1 MYSNSVLD
9 VSTFDLLFP
18 NNFPFLL
25 NPSIFNH
32 GLRHDGI
39 AQTWQRI
46 TGRRG
51 ARRHLSRK
59 WDPLPVMKDVFIF
72 IYIYIDINQRNKGD
86 SGARWLNLRKI
97 AEDIF
102 STIRTSKMSSTRFDF
117 AAWTKIQLYKTGQ
130 CFGQCYFAFAFIY
143 QSIYGA
149 PSANRLQHAG
159 MAHHPR
165 KGIHGY
171 CDIQEDMSKDLKN
184 VTTQT
189 LSFVPDHKGLT
200 VSAWSW
206 ISRNRV
212 SQNRQTR
219 KAWGRSSGYF

>member
-1 MYSNSVLD
+1 MIYD
-9 VSTFDLLFP
+9 ISTFDLLFP
-18 NNFPFLL
+18 NNFPFPI

-59 WDPLPVMKDVFIF
+59 WDPLPVMKDMFIF
-72 IYIYIDINQRNKGD
+72 VYIDINQRNKGD

-102 STIRTSKMSSTRFDF
+102 SMIRTSKMSSIRFDF
-117 AAWTKIQLYKTGQ
+117 AAWTKIRLFQNRPMLWAVLFRF
-130 CFGQCYFAFAFIY
+130 CLY

-149 PSANRLQHAG
+149 PIANRLQHAG
-159 MAHHPR
+159 MAHHPH

-184 VTTQT
+184 EATQT

-200 VSAWSW
+200 VSA
-206 ISRNRV
+206 
-212 SQNRQTR
+212 
-219 KAWGRSSGYF
+219 